1 MGKNIKKIQ
10 DMLSGNYNKPI
21 QVGYE
26 STTINQR
33 EEGEEWIDARGRR
46 WIKEDGKRKQITKT
60 DGVGFHKCGDC
71 SKLILKQIDEDTWV
85 RMGRCYYCQM
95 DFECELKEKGKWKE
109 WVHDQEKKRYEAVYQ
124 EIVEAVREANEAA
137 ALKGDRSVVNAINN
151 ARSKGQI
158 K

>member
-33 EEGEEWIDARGRR
+33 EE
-46 WIKEDGKRKQITKT
+46 GKRKQITKT